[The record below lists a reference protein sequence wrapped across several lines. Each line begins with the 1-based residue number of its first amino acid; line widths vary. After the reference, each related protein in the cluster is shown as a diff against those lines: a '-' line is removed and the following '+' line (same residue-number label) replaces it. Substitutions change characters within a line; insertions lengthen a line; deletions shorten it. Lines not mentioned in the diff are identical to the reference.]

1 MVIVDDRG
9 KPSGEGIV
17 EFARKS
23 GAMAAIRYCTEKCFF
38 LTASLRP
45 CVCELYEQCDDSDG
59 YPEKVLNKKSP
70 DFYDQRQ
77 VGPRFAENGSF
88 EYEYGTRWK
97 QLHELFK
104 QKTEAL
110 KHEMKLE
117 EEKLEAQMEYARYEH
132 ETEMLRD
139 QLRSRELDREQR
151 KTEWEMKERFAEA
164 QRTKTE
170 EQLRRTQ
177 DEIALR
183 MNRQEEDLR
192 RRQQENT
199 LFMQVS
205 WAIIFFYKQFY
216 RISIPFSW
224 WNTLV
229 RVYDFFWL

>member
-23 GAMAAIRYCTEKCFF
+23 GAMAALRYCTEKCYFV
-38 LTASLRP
+38 TSSLRP
-45 CVCELYEQCDDSDG
+45 CVVELFEQCDDSDG
-59 YPEKVLNKKSP
+59 YPEKVINKKQS
-70 DFYDQRQ
+70 DFFDQRQ
-77 VGPRFAENGSF
+77 NGPRFAESGSF
-88 EYEYGTRWK
+88 EHEYGTRWK

-104 QKTEAL
+104 QKQDAL
-110 KHEMKLE
+110 KNEMKLE

-132 ETEMLRD
+132 ETEMLRE

-151 KTEWEMKERFAEA
+151 KNEWEMKERFAEA

-177 DEIALR
+177 EEIAVR

-192 RRQQENT
+192 RRQQENN
-199 LFMQVS
+199 LFIQVGVCIQS
-205 WAIIFFYKQFY
+205 IIY
-216 RISIPFSW
+216 
-224 WNTLV
+224 
-229 RVYDFFWL
+229 